1 MKKDCLRRTWIDKGF
16 IFCSDERKKV
26 GQEQIEIDK
35 NKLSVEELKSV
46 YLAKYEMDE
55 LIDQAI
61 FTANEEYKEDTE
73 MLYSGD
79 TIAFIP
85 PVSGG

>member
-1 MKKDCLRRTWIDKGF
+1 MIKVLFFAQMK
-16 IFCSDERKKV
+16 EKV

-35 NKLSVEELKSV
+35 DKLSVEELKSV

-61 FTANEEYKEDTE
+61 LAVNEEYKEDTE